1 MPHCRAGPARHD
13 GGVDDQLLLS
23 ARARVLADLTARRQA
38 TASAVSLLEDAVE
51 ARRWW
56 AQQWT
61 EGEVYVAGL
70 VAQDVQDQLFD
81 QGERWPL
88 CLACDPDAPEHSLHI
103 QPDLGGPDPVWV
115 CEESG
120 QEVAPLGRL

>member
-1 MPHCRAGPARHD
+1 M
-13 GGVDDQLLLS
+13 DDHLLMS

-38 TASAVSLLEDAVE
+38 TAPAVSLLEDAVE
-51 ARRWW
+51 SRRWW
-56 AQQWT
+56 AEQWA
-61 EGEVYVAGL
+61 EGELYVAGL

-81 QGERWPL
+81 QGSRWPL
-88 CLACDPDAPEHSLHI
+88 CLACEDAPEHSLHI

-120 QEVAPLGRL
+120 QEVARLGRL